1 MPMGSREVGPGG
13 GGCEGQ
19 QEASRGTLIVRPQQR
34 PELFCGVRDA
44 VRKIS
49 TALGFLSVSYILVFR
64 RSTVEPGGLVKV
76 FDIDNDSIFPL
87 QVRRRSEVF
96 K

>member
-1 MPMGSREVGPGG
+1 MEVAAR
-13 GGCEGQ
+13 
-19 QEASRGTLIVRPQQR
+19 ASRGTLIVRPQQR

-44 VRKIS
+44 GRKIS
-49 TALGFLSVSYILVFR
+49 TALGFLSVFR

>member
-1 MPMGSREVGPGG
+1 MGPGG

-19 QEASRGTLIVRPQQR
+19 QVKASRGTLIVRPQQR

-44 VRKIS
+44 GRKIS

>member
-1 MPMGSREVGPGG
+1 MEVAAR
-13 GGCEGQ
+13 
-19 QEASRGTLIVRPQQR
+19 ASRGTLIVRPQQR

-44 VRKIS
+44 GRKIS

-87 QVRRRSEVF
+87 QVRRRWSEVF

>member
-1 MPMGSREVGPGG
+1 MAAR
-13 GGCEGQ
+13 
-19 QEASRGTLIVRPQQR
+19 ASRGTLIVRPQQR

-44 VRKIS
+44 HAGRKIS

>member
-44 VRKIS
+44 GRKIS

-76 FDIDNDSIFPL
+76 FDMDNVSIFPL
-87 QVRRRSEVF
+87 LVRSRSDVF

>member
-19 QEASRGTLIVRPQQR
+19 QGHADRS
-34 PELFCGVRDA
+34 
-44 VRKIS
+44 S
-49 TALGFLSVSYILVFR
+49 TAEARAVLRGSRRGSKNIDGLRLSIRFFILVFR

-76 FDIDNDSIFPL
+76 FDIDNDSIFPF